1 MELINTY
8 NVVFEAC
15 TGKDVLRA
23 PEVRITSDS
32 EEKIIRV
39 SERIIA
45 NSCLMS
51 TAKVNAVSTDS
62 ISLEI
67 ANRSDI
73 SAKIIDLEKKIDSL
87 KEEQSKHQDELN
99 DLTVQSEK
107 PDDYETKVR
116 ELSNKIIQL
125 RNEIKDAKF
134 QLHGNI
140 YEVYKNS

>member
-1 MELINTY
+1 MF
-8 NVVFEAC
+8 NV
-15 TGKDVLRA
+15 
-23 PEVRITSDS
+23 
-32 EEKIIRV
+32 
-39 SERIIA
+39 
-45 NSCLMS
+45 
-51 TAKVNAVSTDS
+51 TAKINAVSADS
-62 ISLEI
+62 IYLEI

-73 SAKIIDLEKKIDSL
+73 SVKITDLEKKIDSL
-87 KEEQSKHQDELN
+87 KEEQSKYQDELN

-107 PDDYETKVR
+107 PEDYETKVR